1 MVTLNSSLFTGLS
14 GVRTAQVGLNVS
26 GNNIANVNTKNYTRQ
41 VADTRISGLGSGG
54 LGLVVGGG
62 STVAGINGLRS
73 SIADQL
79 LTREEGR
86 HGFQDTFASGMA
98 EVEGLLAETEFSGIR
113 ASMGQ
118 FFDSLEEATLRPAD
132 SGARREVLELGDRL
146 ATEIRQRDNDLFQF
160 QSRTNLE
167 VEEVVTRIN
176 QLTAEIESLG
186 NGIFRSGNPPQDIV
200 DERYRKINELSTLV
214 AIDVYDMGDSRIQV
228 NIKDSN
234 FVLVGED
241 QYELSIALNGANNN
255 FYDVQLDNGGA
266 TPVDITAE
274 INGGM
279 LGAKLELRDT
289 ELAGLR
295 RRLDKFAA
303 GFISQ
308 FNAVHTAGFTLS
320 AAPNDTGLQ
329 FFDPLDPTAGG
340 APAPPAVDPDRY
352 AGAASS
358 IALSTQLLV
367 DPLDPDQG
375 FDPNKL
381 ALSDTAG
388 ETGNNVVALQMA
400 ALRTAAVVIDD
411 VGDGTAD
418 TGTFERYYSDTMSTF
433 GRTTRNAQD
442 KLEGQQLLLDQAQA
456 RRDEVSAVNL
466 DEEAVQ
472 LTQYQRAFQAS
483 SRFIG
488 VINQLTADIIN
499 RLG

>member
-1 MVTLNSSLFTGLS
+1 MVTLNASLFTGLS
-14 GVRTAQVGLNVS
+14 GVRSAQIGLNVS
-26 GNNIANVNTKNYTRQ
+26 GNNIANINTENYTRQ

-54 LGLVVGGG
+54 RLVVGGG
-62 STVAGINGLRS
+62 SKVAAINGLRS
-73 SIADQL
+73 QIADQL

-86 HGFQDTFASGMA
+86 HGYQEAFASGMG
-98 EVEGLLAETEFSGIR
+98 EVEGMLAESEFSGIR
-113 ASMGQ
+113 ATMSQ
-118 FFDSLEEATLRPAD
+118 FFDAFEEVTIRPGD
-132 SGARREVLELGDRL
+132 TGARREVLEMGDRL
-146 ATEIRQRDNDLFQF
+146 ATEIRQRDNDLFTF

-167 VEEVVTRIN
+167 VEEVVDRIN
-176 QLTAEIESLG
+176 QLTAEIEGLG
-186 NGIFRSGNPPQDIV
+186 NGIFRNGNPPQDII
-200 DERYRKINELSTLV
+200 DERYRKINELSELV
-214 AIDVYDMGDSRIQV
+214 AIDVYDMGDGRVQV

-234 FVLVGED
+234 LVLVGEK
-241 QYELSIALNGANNN
+241 QYPLSVALNGANNN
-255 FYDVQLDNGGA
+255 FFDVQLDNGGA
-266 TPVDITAE
+266 VPVDITNS
-274 INGGM
+274 INGGV

-289 ELAGLR
+289 ELGGLR

-308 FNAVHTAGFTLS
+308 FNAIHATGFTLS

-329 FFDPLDPTAGG
+329 FFDPLDPTNPG
-340 APAPPAVDPDRY
+340 APPPPAVDPDRY
-352 AGAASS
+352 LGAASS
-358 IALSTQLLV
+358 ISLSTQLLV
-367 DPLDPDQG
+367 DPLDPNQG

-418 TGTFERYYSDTMSTF
+418 TGTFESYYTDTLSEL
-433 GRTTRNAQD
+433 GRTTRNATD
-442 KLEGQQLLLDQAQA
+442 KLESQQLLLEQAQA
-456 RRDEVSAVNL
+456 RRDEVSGVNL

-499 RLG
+499 KLG